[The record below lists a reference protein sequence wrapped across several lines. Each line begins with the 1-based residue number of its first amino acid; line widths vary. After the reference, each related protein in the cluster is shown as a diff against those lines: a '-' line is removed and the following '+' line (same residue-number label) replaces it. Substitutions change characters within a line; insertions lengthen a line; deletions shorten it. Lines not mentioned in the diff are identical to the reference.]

1 MSNIESYIYL
11 TTCLI
16 NGKKYIGQ
24 HRPGIKK
31 KPGYMGSGL
40 LINRAI
46 KKYGKDNFKREI
58 IVRGNFNQALLNELE
73 IHYIQ
78 LYNAYYSPNYYNL
91 HPGGGIG
98 SGGFIYKNIKYSP
111 IYQVDK
117 DLNIINTFTTINEAS
132 STTKISIDSICRCCR
147 LNSFSVSGNCY
158 FVVDKSVIPTLSTEK
173 RKTVYIKDLK
183 TKSVRKFNSLADAC
197 KMFNKCATTQ
207 LSKSVNRGSVLYKRY
222 IASNS
227 ENFNESN
234 LYKLEDGFYRVRSIE
249 TYYIYDI
256 NKNLIDTIYNSNLHH
271 LSKLLQKSPRRTS
284 LIISGGKFCLDL
296 NCYISKTL
304 LPKGRT
310 ITINLRKI

>member
-1 MSNIESYIYL
+1 MSNVESYIYL
-11 TTCLI
+11 TTCLV

-58 IVRGNFNQALLNELE
+58 IVKGNFNQTLLNELE

-78 LYNAYYSPNYYNL
+78 LHNAYYSPNYYNL

-132 STTKISIDSICRCCR
+132 STTKISIDSIYRCCR

-158 FVVDKSVIPTLSTEK
+158 FVVDKSIINKLSTK
-173 RKTVYIKDLK
+173 NCKTIYIKDLK
-183 TKSVRKFNSLADAC
+183 TKIINKFNSLTDAC
-197 KMFNKCATTQ
+197 TMFSKCSTTQ
-207 LSKSVNRGSVLYKRY
+207 LSKAANNNSIIQRRY
-222 IASNS
+222 MVSYLGI
-227 ENFNESN
+227 FDESN
-234 LYKLEDGFYRVRSIE
+234 VKCLNEKYYKPRNKTTNNKTLCTALD
-249 TYYIYDI
+249 YYI
-256 NKNLIDTIYNSNLHH
+256 SNTV
-271 LSKLLQKSPRRTS
+271 LSEDQT
-284 LIISGGKFCLDL
+284 F
-296 NCYISKTL
+296 
-304 LPKGRT
+304 
-310 ITINLRKI
+310 TINLRKI